1 MGDRESDGSGAAQ
14 GRDFKG
20 PFRVMLVA
28 ASSAL
33 LFAPLMSNGQ
43 GCASCDDDQI
53 TLKLTARSGP
63 YFAPGDESIPA
74 IFGAEPFTAEPDCT
88 DPGEGGGGGGE
99 GGFDQSMTT
108 WGNLRMDP
116 WGDTRVICVRWGL
129 KEEGADDDPNHYLLI
144 QAPPGV
150 CLMVDGEVAGSAYQ
164 YDHPAL
170 VETGPF
176 SWEPN
181 PEPLKTS
188 FTIRTVP
195 AVGSSAAT
203 SSPGAGAAGGAGLGL
218 GPGGSEGSVLGSS
231 APYWIR
237 NAAVREGAAD
247 GLRGY
252 LPMGSA
258 NTNTARYAGVLEWSV
273 TAIDSNTFN
282 PGVLSY
288 ACDEVSNEVHNV
300 IDGSARLRQVA
311 ATNGQALADI
321 VTTGTEEFQV
331 RFYSLDQVGTW
342 QGDSYAV
349 SGNPDVTWTIK
360 NPDGAGT
367 YERMRIIRNE
377 NGTNDVSEIREI
389 ADGWELYTQND
400 NPNSGAFARVERRT
414 IATESGTGN
423 ILEDIQVT
431 DLGGATSLVSHVVRT
446 YTNAAWGR
454 ALVRLVEDPGGA
466 NRVTRWTYLP
476 DPVNPDGAGIVRSA
490 HYPDGRWAI
499 YTNYAIGSSDVRET
513 WEPWLDLAPES
524 ATANTCRRTVEVS
537 FGSTVTNRSVYIEG
551 ALVEKSEAAATG
563 TIVGEASVKKDYAY
577 FTPTACLTNATEI
590 QTNFLWKAY
599 VRADGTRNVHV
610 EEIGIWDSSNA
621 VFTAHS
627 SGTAKRLSI
636 THGTVSSPDGV
647 AYRSTREVTVTD
659 AEGRL
664 VVYDQAVYSGAGYAT
679 IVGET
684 NTYDPLGH
692 RVLSTRNGRITG
704 EADWDGRTL
713 LSESGERGVVTG
725 YGYDDYG
732 RRHQETRAGVTTTH
746 GYDTEGRGVTTTRS
760 GGGLSLASSR
770 GYHPTGEL
778 AWETDEGGL
787 TTSYAYSTNNVGGR
801 IETVTLPSGATRIT
815 EYYRDG
821 QLKRVSGTGA
831 VAEFHDYDA
840 FQGGRWEKVY
850 LGSSDASS
858 PRWRKT
864 YHDMLGRVTHEE
876 YPALNGNAVVTV
888 ASTNFYDSATGQ
900 LVARA
905 EPGLARR
912 LYTYD
917 SLGNVLRE
925 GLDMDANGQLATSG
939 GDRISE
945 TEQSFLLDSD
955 KWYRVS
961 VSRAWLSD
969 ASAEPTTVAEYRDLL
984 YTADTT
990 VLSET
995 VWFDAFGGRTTQTTT
1010 INRATATETT
1020 TTDTPDSNINAV
1032 SVSVNGRLATASTP
1046 TVATATQYQYDGLG
1060 RIAKII
1066 EPTGATTEYGYTGAY
1081 LASVTDPATNTIT
1094 MAYYGDG
1101 VAGAGQVST
1110 RTHPGGTATETYGYD
1125 VRGNLTSQG
1134 GNAAYPV
1141 GYGYDAFGEMESLT
1155 TYRSVG
1161 GGGDTMTWH
1170 RDAATGLMTNKVYAD
1185 GSGTRF
1191 GYNALGQVATR
1202 TSARNILT
1210 AYAYTPAGQVSNI
1223 AYSGESTGTT
1233 PTVTYLYDRAGRRTT
1248 IIDAAGTR
1256 SISYTPDGR
1265 PDDEGVTGGILG
1277 GLALTHGFDSLGRVN
1292 ATGANYNLG
1301 NYTRTYYPNGRFMT
1315 VDCTGFGGA
1324 LCSYQANSDRV
1335 GGIGLGRPSWSYVKI
1350 YRTTE
1355 SDGAGRTR
1363 FVQNGVQ
1370 GGATLLRSDY
1380 TYDDRGRRTRADR
1393 EDGTRWDYGYNSRS
1407 EVTLGKPKFDEAT
1420 FMPGSQFEYG
1430 FDDIGNR
1437 DWTKRGGDASGAD
1450 LVTEDYAAAN
1460 GLNQLTSRAHA
1471 GFEWIT
1477 GEADTNT
1484 AVTVNGLATTRVGGY
1499 FSRRVEAQNS
1509 GGPVALGVEIEARRT
1524 SPATNI
1530 VTLVTSQSGK
1540 VLVPPA
1546 SEGFSYDADGNLTA
1560 DGLWTYDWDAENRLR
1575 FMTSA
1580 ESLPEADRVRL
1591 EFDYDSQWRRI
1602 QKTVKH
1608 RQSGNW
1614 VETLRTKFVWSDW
1627 HLMAELDANNGD
1639 SPIRSY
1645 MWGPDISGTF
1655 GGAGGVGGLLLIR
1668 DHASGEVYAPLYD
1681 GNCNII
1687 GLGAMDG
1694 SGQLLAR
1701 YEYGPFG
1708 EPLRA
1713 TGPAADKC
1721 PFRFSTKYTDEETG
1735 LVYYGYRYYNP
1746 AVGRWLSRDPLGR
1759 RGSKNPHVQLG
1770 NDCINLVDIL
1780 GLRAFEPRWTGKG
1793 ARILNHHLWV
1803 STHLWPESVP
1813 PSGYVMSEVSVRWI
1827 RLADCEG
1834 KPKSYPQPTTLWF
1847 LDRFQS
1853 TWFPAQFT
1861 PPRTYSPS
1869 GGFDGLSP
1877 FQGPNGKKVG
1887 NAIYYALINTE
1898 YNKQPTICATGEVE
1912 IVWKYI
1918 VRGQPYSDNGF
1929 GEFNHR
1935 FQTDDES
1942 TQSGCLANEC
1952 SHKPWGMSP
1961 PLELLEDEQPHTV
1974 TIHVKWRDCPDTPEE
1989 QKVPE
1994 PESSPPMAHGYDRM

>member
-1 MGDRESDGSGAAQ
+1 MNDQESDGC
-14 GRDFKG
+14 
-20 PFRVMLVA
+20 LVA
-28 ASSAL
+28 MRPGRGHIPRAALVGLLAAL
-33 LFAPLMSNGQ
+33 LMSPVPSPAS
-43 GCASCDDDQI
+43 GCSGCDDDKV
-53 TLKLTARSGP
+53 TLKVTATSGP
-63 YFAPGDESIPA
+63 YWDGWVKERTPVIG
-74 IFGAEPFTAEPDCT
+74 GADPYTAEPECT
-88 DPGEGGGGGGE
+88 DPGGGGGGDE
-99 GGFDQSMTT
+99 GSEGYTMVKV
-108 WGNLRMDP
+108 GNLKMDP
-116 WGDTRVICVRWGL
+116 WGDTETITVRWGPW
-129 KEEGADDDPNHYLLI
+129 EPNADFDVDHNLVI
-144 QAPPGV
+144 EAPPGTAMIV
-150 CLMVDGEVAGSAYQ
+150 EGDRVGSSYAY
-164 YDHPAL
+164 YHPGSIDQ
-170 VETGPF
+170 ETNTSPV
-176 SWEPN
+176 
-181 PEPLKTS
+181 KTS

-195 AVGSSAAT
+195 AVGSSAAS
-203 SSPGAGAAGGAGLGL
+203 SSPGAGSAGGTGLGL
-218 GPGGSEGSVLGSS
+218 GPGGSEGSIYGSS

-252 LPMGSA
+252 LPMGLA
-258 NTNTARYAGVLEWSV
+258 NTSNAAYAGVLEWSV
-273 TAIDSNTFN
+273 TAIDANTFN
-282 PGVLSY
+282 PGILSY
-288 ACDEVSNEVHNV
+288 ASDSVSNEVHTV

-311 ATNGQALADI
+311 ATNGQALADV

-331 RFYSLDQVGTW
+331 RFYSLDQVGSW

-360 NPDGAGT
+360 NPDGVGT
-367 YERMRIIRNE
+367 YERMRVIRNE

-400 NPNSGAFARVERRT
+400 NPGSDAFARVERRT
-414 IATESGTGN
+414 ITTESGTGN
-423 ILEDIQVT
+423 ILEDIRVT

-476 DPVNPDGAGIVRSA
+476 DPVNPDVAGVVHSVQ
-490 HYPDGRWAI
+490 YPDGRWAI

-524 ATANTCRRTVEVS
+524 ATANTCRRTVEVLL
-537 FGSTVTNRSVYIEG
+537 GSTVTNRSVYIEG
-551 ALVEKSEAAATG
+551 ALVERTESPREPDT
-563 TIVGEASVKKDYAY
+563 VGALFVRSDRRYY
-577 FTPTACLTNATEI
+577 SPSACLTNATETLTN
-590 QTNFLWKAY
+590 QTETGFVWKAY

-610 EEIGIWDSSNA
+610 EERGNL
-621 VFTAHS
+621 
-627 SGTAKRLSI
+627 SGTAFTPDTSGAAKRLTI

-647 AYRSTREVTVTD
+647 AYRSTREITITD

-664 VVYDQAVYSGAGYAT
+664 VVYDQAVYTGSGHAT

-684 NTYDPLGH
+684 NTYDLLGH

-713 LSESGERGVVTG
+713 LSESDERGIVTG

-746 GYDTEGRGVTTTRS
+746 GYDTEGRAVTTTRS

-787 TTSYAYSTNNVGGR
+787 TTSYAYSTNGVGGR

-858 PRWRKT
+858 PRFRTT
-864 YHDMLGRVTHEE
+864 YFDMLGRVTHEE

-925 GLDMDANGQLATSG
+925 GLDMDGNGQLGTSG

-945 TEQSFLLDSD
+945 TEQSFLADSG
-955 KWYRVS
+955 KWYRAS
-961 VSRAWLSD
+961 VNRAWLSD
-969 ASAEPTTVAEYRDLL
+969 ASADPTTVAEYRDLV

-995 VWFDAFGGRTTQTTT
+995 VSFDAFGGRTTQTTT

-1032 SVSVNGRLATASTP
+1032 SVTVNGRLATASTP
-1046 TVATATQYQYDGLG
+1046 TVATAAQYQYDGLG
-1060 RIAKII
+1060 RLFRII
-1066 EPTGATTEYGYTGAY
+1066 EPTGATTEYGHTGAHVT
-1081 LASVTDPATNTIT
+1081 SVTDPATNTVT

-1101 VAGAGQVST
+1101 VAGAGQMSS
-1110 RTHPGGTATETYGYD
+1110 RTHPGGATETFGYD
-1125 VRGNLTSQG
+1125 IRGNLTSQAG
-1134 GNAAYPV
+1134 DAAYPV

-1155 TYRSVG
+1155 TYRSAG
-1161 GGGDTMTWH
+1161 GGGDTTTWL

-1185 GSGTRF
+1185 GSGTRY

-1210 AYAYTPAGQVSNI
+1210 TYAYNPAGGVSNI
-1223 AYSGESTGTT
+1223 AYSGESTGPT
-1233 PTVTYLYDRAGRRTT
+1233 PPVTYLYDRAGRRTT
-1248 IIDAAGTR
+1248 VVDAAGTR
-1256 SISYTPDGR
+1256 SISHTADGR
-1265 PDDEGVTGGILG
+1265 PDDEGVSGGILG
-1277 GLALTHGFDSLGRVN
+1277 GLSLTRGFDSLGRLN
-1292 ATGANYNLG
+1292 ATGANFNLG
-1301 NYTRTYYPNGRFMT
+1301 NHTRTYYPNGRFKT
-1315 VDCTGFGGA
+1315 IDCTGFGGA
-1324 LCSYQANSDRV
+1324 LCTYQANSDRV
-1335 GGIGLGRPSWSYVKI
+1335 QAFGLGKPSWSYTKI
-1350 YRTTE
+1350 YRSSG
-1355 SDGAGRTR
+1355 SDGAGRTS
-1363 FVQNGVQ
+1363 FVQNGVNL
-1370 GGATLLRSDY
+1370 GATLLRHDY
-1380 TYDDRGRRTRADR
+1380 TYDARGRRTRADR
-1393 EDGTRWDYGYNSRS
+1393 EDGTHWDYGYNSRS
-1407 EVTLGKPKFDEAT
+1407 EVTLGKRMFDGT
-1420 FMPGSQFEYG
+1420 TLMPGSQFEYG

-1437 DWTKRGGDASGAD
+1437 DWTKRGGDASGSD

-1460 GLNQLTSRAHA
+1460 GLNQLTSRAHS

-1499 FSRRVEAQNS
+1499 FSRRVDAPNS
-1509 GGPVALGVEIEARRT
+1509 SGPVALGAQIEARRT

-1546 SEGFSYDADGNLTA
+1546 SEGFSYDADGNLTS
-1560 DGLWTYDWDAENRLR
+1560 DGLWAYDWDAENRLR
-1575 FMTSA
+1575 SVTSA

-1591 EFDYDSQWRRI
+1591 EFDYDSGWRRI

-1608 RQSGNW
+1608 RQSGDW
-1614 VETLRTKFVWSDW
+1614 VEASRTKFVWDDW
-1627 HLMAELDANNGD
+1627 HLMGELDANDGD
-1639 SPIRSY
+1639 AAIRSY
-1645 MWGPDISGTF
+1645 MWGPDISGTC
-1655 GGAGGVGGLLLIR
+1655 GGAGGVGGLLLVR

-1681 GNCNII
+1681 GNGNII

-1721 PFRFSTKYTDEETG
+1721 PVRFSSKYTDEETG

-1746 AVGRWLSRDPLGR
+1746 ALGRWVSRDPLGDDA
-1759 RGSKNPHVQLG
+1759 L
-1770 NDCINLVDIL
+1770 
-1780 GLRAFEPRWTGKG
+1780 
-1793 ARILNHHLWV
+1793 
-1803 STHLWPESVP
+1803 
-1813 PSGYVMSEVSVRWI
+1813 
-1827 RLADCEG
+1827 LADCLKG
-1834 KPKSYPQPTTLWF
+1834 KSFEEQANLIEESTRHPYRFTDNDSLHMTDPFGLAVVGVYGFGPADRLLWMQMANRTITSIASATGGRAFGRSQTGSIHQYIKSEYQQHPKIPIVLF
-1847 LDRFQS
+1847 G
-1853 TWFPAQFT
+1853 
-1861 PPRTYSPS
+1861 YSRGAITITEIADWILKNMKDMPCAKVYLVGIDPVTITGAGPVNVPS
-1869 GGFDGLSP
+1869 GVEQWVNWYQKNGGGSGPFKVITLDLANLDGTTY
-1877 FQGPNGKKVG
+1877 VG
-1887 NAIYYALINTE
+1887 GRSGQNVSLTGQRIPGTSLLINHADMPGVVQ
-1898 YNKQPTICATGEVE
+1898 NA
-1912 IVWKYI
+1912 
-1918 VRGQPYSDNGF
+1918 
-1929 GEFNHR
+1929 
-1935 FQTDDES
+1935 
-1942 TQSGCLANEC
+1942 A
-1952 SHKPWGMSP
+1952 
-1961 PLELLEDEQPHTV
+1961 
-1974 TIHVKWRDCPDTPEE
+1974 IHAINVFRSRTND
-1989 QKVPE
+1989 
-1994 PESSPPMAHGYDRM
+1994 